1 MAWRPVR
8 VAYALELGDAIADLS
23 RSARLSETIPVHGN
37 AQWTPDK
44 LLASCL
50 LMSWHEGQTLT
61 SRFEHVRELLGA
73 ISTGWKAPAS
83 YTGYATALAGKVGL
97 LVTRVRSVLQARVR
111 RLAGR
116 RWRIGGWI
124 VFAADGSR
132 FESPRTKANEKGL
145 GCAGKT
151 RTAPQIFHTTLLHLG
166 TNSIWDFRCGPGT
179 DSERRHLENMA
190 AGLPPESLVTA
201 DAGFIGYELC
211 QKLTAQG
218 VAFLLRVGGN
228 ITLLAEQ
235 TRSRIQQDGEQIW
248 LWPKGHSAAPP
259 CVLRLLR
266 LKRSAQEIY
275 LVTNV
280 LEASQLTRPQAE
292 EIYRRR
298 WGIEVT
304 YRSVKQTLNRSTWLS
319 RTPSTVLAEH
329 QGTLLGFW
337 ILQVISLEELS
348 HKRVDPRQWS
358 PARARDACRRA
369 LRHVLS
375 SKAEGRLGWRDQ
387 LAQSVQD
394 RYQRSRP
401 KRARDWPHKKHDPPI
416 QPPRIIKLT
425 MSQREYGQRLLKA
438 A

>member
-1 MAWRPVR
+1 MARRPVR

-23 RSARLSETIPVHGN
+23 RSARLPEAMAVHGN
-37 AQWTPDK
+37 AQWTPEK
-44 LLASCL
+44 LLAACL

-61 SRFEHVRELLGA
+61 SRFEHVRELLEVIYA
-73 ISTGWKAPAS
+73 GWRAPAS
-83 YTGYATALAGKVGL
+83 YTGYATALAGKVHL
-97 LVTRVRSVLQARVR
+97 LVTRLQSVLQARVR
-111 RLAGR
+111 WLAGP
-116 RWRIGGWI
+116 RWRIASWI

-132 FESPRTKANEKGL
+132 FESPRTHANEKGL
-145 GCAGKT
+145 GCAGKS
-151 RTAPQIFHTTLLHLG
+151 RTAPQIFQTTLLHLG

-179 DSERRHLENMA
+179 DSERRHLDDMA
-190 AGLPPESLVTA
+190 RDLPPGSLVTA
-201 DAGFIGYELC
+201 DGGFLGYELC

-218 VAFLLRVGGN
+218 ISFLLRVGGN

-235 TRSRIQQDGEQIW
+235 TQSRIQRDGERIW
-248 LWPKGHSAAPP
+248 LWPRAQSSAPP

-266 LKRSAQEIY
+266 LKRGPQEIY

-280 LEASQLTRPQAE
+280 LEASKLTRAQAG

-319 RTPSTVLAEH
+319 RTPATVLAEH

-337 ILQVISLEELS
+337 ILQVISLQELS
-348 HKRVDPRQWS
+348 RKRIDPRAWS
-358 PARARDACRRA
+358 PARARDACRRVM
-369 LRHVLS
+369 RHVLS
-375 SKAEGRLGWRDQ
+375 SVAERQLPWREQ

-394 RYQRSRP
+394 RYLRLRP

-416 QPPRIIKLT
+416 QPPRILKLT
-425 MSQREYGQRLLKA
+425 LSQRQRGQRLLKA

>member
-1 MAWRPVR
+1 MARRPVR
-8 VAYALELGDAIADLS
+8 VAYAVELGDAIANLAH
-23 RSARLSETIPVHGN
+23 SARLSETVPAHGN
-37 AQWTPDK
+37 ARWTPEK

-61 SRFEHVRELLGA
+61 SRFEHVRELLGG
-73 ISTGWKAPAS
+73 IFPGWKAPAS
-83 YTGYATALAGKVGL
+83 YTGYATALTGKVGL
-97 LVTRVRSVLQARVR
+97 LVSRIRPALQARVR
-111 RLAGR
+111 RLAAH
-116 RWRIGGWI
+116 RWRIAGWI

-132 FESPRTKANEKGL
+132 FESPRTQANEEGL
-145 GCAGKT
+145 GCAGKN
-151 RTAPQIFHTTLLHLG
+151 RTAPQVFHTTLLHLG

-179 DSERRHLENMA
+179 DSERRHLEGMA
-190 AGLPPESLVTA
+190 AGLPSGSLVTA

-211 QKLTAQG
+211 RKLTAQG
-218 VAFLLRVGGN
+218 VHFLLRVGGN

-235 TRSRIQQDGEQIW
+235 IQTHVRQEGERIW
-248 LWPKGHSAAPP
+248 LWPKTQSAAPP

-266 LKRSAQEIY
+266 LKRTHQEVY

-280 LEASQLTRPQAE
+280 LEPSQLTRAQAA

-337 ILQVISLEELS
+337 ILQVISLEELARR
-348 HKRVDPRQWS
+348 KIDPRRWS
-358 PARARDACRRA
+358 PARARDACRWV
-369 LRHVLS
+369 LRHIFHS
-375 SKAEGRLGWRDQ
+375 RAEAQLTWCDQ
-387 LAQSVQD
+387 LAQCVRD
-394 RYQRSRP
+394 NYRRLRS

-425 MSQREYGQRLLKA
+425 TSQRKYGQRLLKA

>member
-1 MAWRPVR
+1 MARRPVR

-23 RSARLSETIPVHGN
+23 RSAGLSEAMPVHGN
-37 AQWTPDK
+37 VQWTPEK
-44 LLASCL
+44 LLAACL
-50 LMSWHEGQTLT
+50 LMSWHEGQTLN

-73 ISTGWKAPAS
+73 IFSGWKAPTS
-83 YTGYATALAGKVGL
+83 YTGYATALAGKVRL
-97 LVTRVRSVLQARVR
+97 LVTRMRSVLQTRLQ
-111 RLAGR
+111 RLAGD
-116 RWRIGGWI
+116 RWRIAGWV

-132 FESPRTKANEKGL
+132 FESPRTQANEKGL
-145 GCAGKT
+145 GCAGKK

-179 DSERRHLENMA
+179 DSERRHLEHMA
-190 AGLPPESLVTA
+190 ADLPPGSLVTA
-201 DAGFIGYELC
+201 DGGFLGYELC

-218 VAFLLRVGGN
+218 IAFLLRVGGN

-235 TRSRIQQDGEQIW
+235 TGSRIQQDGERIW
-248 LWPKGHSAAPP
+248 LWPQAHSAAPP

-266 LKRSAQEIY
+266 LKRSSREIY

-280 LEASQLTRPQAE
+280 LEPSRLTPTQAA

-337 ILQVISLEELS
+337 ILQVISLKELS
-348 HKRVDPRQWS
+348 RQKIDPRAWS

-369 LRHVLS
+369 LRHMFS
-375 SKAEGRLGWRDQ
+375 SGAHRQLPWRQQ

-394 RYQRSRP
+394 GYLRIRP
-401 KRARDWPHKKHDPPI
+401 KQARAWPHKKHDPPI
-416 QPPRIIKLT
+416 QSPRIVKLT
-425 MSQREYGQRLLKA
+425 LSQRERGQRLLKA

>member
-1 MAWRPVR
+1 MARRPVR
-8 VAYALELGDAIADLS
+8 VAYAEELKVAIADLS
-23 RSARLSETIPVHGN
+23 RAARLPDTVRVHGN
-37 AQWTPDK
+37 AQWTPEK
-44 LLASCL
+44 LFAACL
-50 LMSWHEGQTLT
+50 LMSWHEGQTLA

-73 ISTGWKAPAS
+73 IFVGWKVPAS
-83 YTGYATALAGKVGL
+83 YTGYATALAGKVGS
-97 LVTRVRSVLQARVR
+97 LVTAMRSMLQARVR
-111 RLAGR
+111 QLAGR
-116 RWRIGGWI
+116 RWRIAGWI

-132 FESPRTKANEKGL
+132 FESPRTEANEQGL

-179 DSERRHLENMA
+179 DSERRHLEDMLA
-190 AGLPPESLVTA
+190 DLPPESLVTA

-211 QKLTAQG
+211 QKLTAQK
-218 VAFLLRVGGN
+218 VCFLLRAGGN

-235 TRSRIQQDGEQIW
+235 TQSRIRQEGERIW
-248 LWPKGHSAAPP
+248 LWPQAQSDVPP
-259 CVLRLLR
+259 CELRLLR
-266 LKRSAQEIY
+266 PKRESQEIY

-280 LEASQLTRPQAE
+280 LEASRLTRAQAE

-319 RTPSTVLAEH
+319 RRPSTVRAEH

-348 HKRVDPRQWS
+348 QKGIDPRQWS
-358 PARARDACRRA
+358 PAQSRDACRRV

-375 SKAEGRLGWRDQ
+375 SNTPGQLAWRDQ
-387 LAQSVQD
+387 LAQSVKD
-394 RYQRSRP
+394 RYRRLRP
-401 KRARDWPHKKHDPPI
+401 KRARNWPHKKHDPPI
-416 QPPRIIKLT
+416 QPPKIVRLT
-425 MSQREYGQRLLKA
+425 LLQRERGQRLLKA

>member
-1 MAWRPVR
+1 MARRPVR

-23 RSARLSETIPVHGN
+23 RSARLSETMPAHGN
-37 AQWTPDK
+37 TQWTPER
-44 LLASCL
+44 LLAACL

-61 SRFEHVRELLGA
+61 SRFEHVRELLEA
-73 ISTGWKAPAS
+73 IFAGWNAPAS
-83 YTGYATALAGKVGL
+83 YTGYANALAGKVDM
-97 LVTRVRSVLQARVR
+97 LVGRMRLVLQGRVQ

-116 RWRIGGWI
+116 RWRIAGWI

-132 FESPRTKANEKGL
+132 FESPRTKANESGL

-179 DSERRHLENMA
+179 DSERRHLEEMA
-190 AGLPPESLVTA
+190 ADLPAESLVTA
-201 DAGFIGYELC
+201 DGGFIGYELC
-211 QKLTAQG
+211 QTLTAQG
-218 VAFLLRVGGN
+218 VSFLLRVGGN
-228 ITLLAEQ
+228 ITLLATQ
-235 TRSRIQQDGEQIW
+235 TQSRIQQDGERIW
-248 LWPKGHSAAPP
+248 LWPQAQSAAPP

-266 LKRSAQEIY
+266 LTRNAQEMY

-280 LEASQLTRPQAE
+280 LDASQLTRAQAE
-292 EIYRRR
+292 EIYHRR

-337 ILQVISLEELS
+337 ILQLISLRELS
-348 HKRVDPRQWS
+348 HRRIDPREWS
-358 PARARDACRRA
+358 PARARDACRRV
-369 LRHVLS
+369 LRHVYRS
-375 SKAEGRLGWRDQ
+375 REEGQLTWREQ
-387 LAQSVQD
+387 LAESVRD
-394 RYQRSRP
+394 HYRRLRP
-401 KRARDWPHKKHDPPI
+401 KRARDWPHKKQDPPI
-416 QPPRIIKLT
+416 QHPRIIKLT
-425 MSQREYGQRLLKA
+425 RSQRERGQRLLKA

>member
-1 MAWRPVR
+1 MARRPVR
-8 VAYALELGDAIADLS
+8 VAYAGELKDAIVKLAQ
-23 RSARLSETIPVHGN
+23 SARLSETVPVHGN
-37 AQWTPDK
+37 ARWTPEK
-44 LLASCL
+44 LLAGCL
-50 LMSWHEGQTLT
+50 LMSWHEAQTLT

-73 ISTGWKAPAS
+73 IFHGWRAPAS

-97 LVTRVRSVLQARVR
+97 LVSRMRPALQARVR
-111 RLAGR
+111 RLAGH
-116 RWRIGGWI
+116 RWQIANWI

-132 FESPRTKANEKGL
+132 FESPRTKANEEGL
-145 GCAGKT
+145 GCAGKD

-166 TNSIWDFRCGPGT
+166 TNAIWDFRCGPGT
-179 DSERRHLENMA
+179 DSERRHLEDMA
-190 AGLPPESLVTA
+190 AGLPPGSLVTA
-201 DAGFIGYELC
+201 DGGFIGYELC
-211 QKLTAQG
+211 RKLTAQG
-218 VAFLLRVGGN
+218 VCFLLRVGGN

-235 TRSRIQQDGEQIW
+235 TQSHIQQDGERIW
-248 LWPKGHSAAPP
+248 LWPKSQSTAPP

-266 LKRSAQEIY
+266 LKRNSQEIY

-280 LEASQLTRPQAE
+280 DNASRLTHAQAA

-329 QGTLLGFW
+329 QGTLLGIW

-348 HKRVDPRQWS
+348 RKRIDPRQWS
-358 PARARDACRRA
+358 PAQARDACRRV
-369 LRHVLS
+369 LRHVFRSRAARSLTWR
-375 SKAEGRLGWRDQ
+375 EQLGRS
-387 LAQSVQD
+387 AQD
-394 RYQRSRP
+394 GYRRSRP

-425 MSQREYGQRLLKA
+425 PSQRKHGQRLLKA